1 MSLLA
6 MTRKRRQMY
15 IRKKFWKGWDPGRKP
30 KMKVMFSSRNKI
42 LALHSCSL
50 PLGKICISS
59 DTSGIEE
66 SLSKNLAKDMKKEK
80 KQKNWV
86 RGYQHKIEYAV
97 SLSKKNFQESC

>member
-1 MSLLA
+1 MSIAASQRTGADVSLLA

-15 IRKKFWKGWDPGRKP
+15 IRKKFWKGWHPGRKP

-66 SLSKNLAKDMKKEK
+66 SLSKNLAKEYEERRKAEK
-80 KQKNWV
+80 LGE
-86 RGYQHKIEYAV
+86 RISA
-97 SLSKKNFQESC
+97 